1 MQRPLTNIINDL
13 SVTSWR
19 ADLRGGA
26 QAAAVALPMG
36 LAFGVA
42 SGAGPVAGIYSA
54 VCSGLLAALFGG
66 VPTQISGPTGPLA
79 IVMAS
84 VFVQFADQPVTA
96 FMVVVLAG
104 LIQLCF
110 GALRMGRYINL
121 IPYPVTSGFACAV
134 GCIIIVMQINPL
146 LGHVGVTDTLA
157 AARVIPQ
164 SIAAANPVTLGT
176 GIACFIA
183 CQFLPKRLRQIVP
196 VHFSVLIAA
205 TLLVAA
211 FGVDIP
217 KVSAPET
224 LWPTLQVAPLVELPW
239 QDMWLAALVLALIS
253 SLDSLVT
260 AMSADNA
267 THQFHD
273 SDRELRGQGLG
284 NVVSGF
290 LGALPGSG
298 STFRTMANIR
308 GGGRTPL
315 SGVIHALCLLGL
327 LLIAGDLIQLIPA
340 TVLAGILIYVG
351 LGIIDWSYIRKFPR
365 APLFGVITMLVVWS
379 VGLFVSVVTAV
390 AIGVVM
396 ASLAFVKKMAD
407 LQLAGVRVGKS
418 RSTLTARE
426 QEVLDRIGD
435 EALYISLAGPMTFGA
450 ANGLTKRIGIVRRQL
465 ALILDFV
472 DVPYVDE
479 SAIIALENVIE
490 RAQRNDQTVIL
501 IGLQHDV
508 VRAFAQFGLLDLIRH
523 CSRFRIRERALRYAE
538 QVCAQKHEAT
548 EKQ

>member
-1 MQRPLTNIINDL
+1 VPRLLQDFINIPSL
-13 SVTSWR
+13 EAWR

-42 SGAGPVAGIYSA
+42 SGAGPIAGIYSA
-54 VCSGLLAALFGG
+54 VLCGIFAALFGG
-66 VPTQISGPTGPLA
+66 VPTQISGPTGPIA

-84 VFVQFADQPVTA
+84 VLIQFADQPVVA

-104 LIQLCF
+104 FIQLGF

-134 GCIIIVMQINPL
+134 GCIIITMQINPL
-146 LGHVGVTDTLA
+146 LGHVSATDTLTAARSIPESA
-157 AARVIPQ
+157 AAL
-164 SIAAANPVTLGT
+164 NPTTLGI

-183 CQFLPKRLRQIVP
+183 CQWLPKQLRQIVP
-196 VHFSVLIAA
+196 VHFSVLITA
-205 TLLVAA
+205 TIITVAS
-211 FGVDIP
+211 GIDVPRIT
-217 KVSAPET
+217 APET
-224 LWPTLQVAPLVELPW
+224 LWPTLQFAPLTGLPW
-239 QDMWLAALVLALIS
+239 ADMWLGALVLALIS

-267 THQFHD
+267 TQQFHD

-284 NVVSGF
+284 NIVSGLF
-290 LGALPGSG
+290 GALPGSG

-315 SGVIHALCLLGL
+315 SGVIHALCLLAL
-327 LLIAGDLIQLIPA
+327 LLTAGNFIRYIPA
-340 TVLAGILIYVG
+340 SVLSGILIYIG

-365 APLFGVITMLVVWS
+365 APRFGVLTMLIVWS
-379 VGLFVSVVTAV
+379 VGLFVNVVTAV

-407 LQLAGVRVGKS
+407 LQLASVKVGAS
-418 RSTLTARE
+418 RSVLSKEE
-426 QEVLDRIGD
+426 QDIFEGISK

-450 ANGLTKRIGIVRRQL
+450 ANGLTKRVGIVRRHRAVL
-465 ALILDFV
+465 LDFT
-472 DVPYVDE
+472 DVPFVDE
-479 SAIIALENVIE
+479 SAIIALENIIE
-490 RAQRNDQTVIL
+490 RAQRNEQAVIL

-508 VRAFAQFGLLDLIRH
+508 IRAFAGFGLIDLIRSCH
-523 CSRFRIRERALRYAE
+523 RFRRRTGALRYAE
-538 QVCAQKHEAT
+538 RVCSSASEESAAS
-548 EKQ
+548 

>member
-1 MQRPLTNIINDL
+1 
-13 SVTSWR
+13 
-19 ADLRGGA
+19 
-26 QAAAVALPMG
+26 MG

-42 SGAGPVAGIYSA
+42 SGAGPIAGIYSA

-66 VPTQISGPTGPLA
+66 VPTQISGPTGPMA

-84 VFVQFADQPVTA
+84 VFVQFASQPVVA

-104 LIQLCF
+104 LIQLGF

-134 GCIIIVMQINPL
+134 GCIIIFMQLNPL
-146 LGHVGVTDTLA
+146 LGHDGVTDTLS
-157 AARVIPQ
+157 AARALPE
-164 SIAAANPVTLGT
+164 SLASLNPTTLAIGL
-176 GIACFIA
+176 ACLIT
-183 CQFLPKRLRQIVP
+183 CQFLPKQLRQIVP

-205 TLLVAA
+205 TVVVAT
-211 FGVDIP
+211 FGINIP
-217 KVSAPET
+217 TIDEPET
-224 LWPTLQVAPLVELPW
+224 LWPTLQFAPLTELPW
-239 QDMWLAALVLALIS
+239 NDMWLAALVLALIS
-253 SLDSLVT
+253 SLDSLMT

-267 THQFHD
+267 TQQFHD

-284 NVVSGF
+284 NIVSGF

-315 SGVIHALCLLGL
+315 SGVLHAVCLLIL
-327 LLIAGDLIQLIPA
+327 LVVAGSLISFIPA
-340 TVLAGILIYVG
+340 AVLAGILIYVG

-365 APLFGVITMLVVWS
+365 APFFGVATMLVVWM

-390 AIGVVM
+390 AIGVIM

-407 LQLAGVRVGKS
+407 LQLAGVSVGS
-418 RSTLTARE
+418 NRASLSEEDQAILE
-426 QEVLDRIGD
+426 SCGN
-435 EALYISLAGPMTFGA
+435 EAIYIRLAGPMTFGA
-450 ANGLTKRIGIVRRQL
+450 ANGLTKRIGIVRRQR
-465 ALILDFV
+465 ALILDFA
-472 DVPYVDE
+472 DVPHVDE

-490 RAQRNDQTVIL
+490 RAQRNEQRVIL

-508 VRAFAQFGLLDLIRH
+508 VRAFARFGLLDLIRH
-523 CSRFRIRERALRYAE
+523 CSRFRIRTRALRYAA
-538 QVCAQKHEAT
+538 QICASDSEEAD
-548 EKQ
+548 KQ